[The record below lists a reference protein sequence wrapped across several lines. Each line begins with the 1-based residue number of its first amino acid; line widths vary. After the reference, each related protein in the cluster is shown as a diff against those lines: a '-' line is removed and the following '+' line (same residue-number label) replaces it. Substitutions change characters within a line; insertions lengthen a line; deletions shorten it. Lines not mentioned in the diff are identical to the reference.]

1 MFLRD
6 ELRAKI
12 EKRTNVI
19 YSSDFNQFSFIYKK
33 KNAPNNNNCQG
44 SMGSRVNYDNS
55 SCERPDLANDFVTVV
70 SKSKVCV
77 KLQSPL
83 EVEVRS

>member
-1 MFLRD
+1 
-6 ELRAKI
+6 
-12 EKRTNVI
+12 
-19 YSSDFNQFSFIYKK
+19 
-33 KNAPNNNNCQG
+33 
-44 SMGSRVNYDNS
+44 MGSRVNYDNS